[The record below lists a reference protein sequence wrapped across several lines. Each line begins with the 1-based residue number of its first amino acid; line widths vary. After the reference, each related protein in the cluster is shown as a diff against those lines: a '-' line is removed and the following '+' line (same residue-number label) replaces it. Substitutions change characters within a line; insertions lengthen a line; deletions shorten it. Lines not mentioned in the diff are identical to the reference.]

1 MVIITYQKLS
11 EPIWGPCWQ
20 PLAAELA
27 VAGGVKGAP
36 GRPFRPKG
44 CIKAI
49 KKYQNPSKRIRTH
62 QKVSKPIPIILHSS
76 I

>member
-27 VAGGVKGAP
+27 VAGGVRGAP

-44 CIKAI
+44 CIK
-49 KKYQNPSKRIRTH
+49 YQNPSK
-62 QKVSKPIPIILHSS
+62 S
-76 I
+76 IKTYPNVLLFHHHKKWGVI